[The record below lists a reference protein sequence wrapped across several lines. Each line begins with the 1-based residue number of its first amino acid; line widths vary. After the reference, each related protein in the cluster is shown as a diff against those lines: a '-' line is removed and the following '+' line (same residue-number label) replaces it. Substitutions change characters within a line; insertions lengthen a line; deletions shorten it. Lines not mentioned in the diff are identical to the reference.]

1 MKPID
6 FKSFEKRLKLRPMTP
21 KDFDGILELHDKCF
35 PGMENWRKEQL
46 QSQVDIFPE
55 GQLVIE
61 HKGTIVASC
70 SSLIVDFSEYSA
82 WHNWKE
88 ISDNGYITNHDP
100 DGDTLYGMEMM
111 VHPDYRGMK
120 LARRL
125 YDARKE
131 IVHEK
136 NLYRIII
143 GGRIP
148 GYGEHAD
155 EMNAREY
162 VEAVTERRL
171 FDPVLTAQ
179 LANGFKLMRLIPDYL
194 PDDAESRGYA
204 TFLEWVN
211 LDYME
216 DRKKLFVQVSS
227 VRISVVQYELRP
239 IRTFDDFARQ
249 CKFFVDASSDYKSDF
264 VVFGELITAQLFSLI
279 KAKRPAD
286 AARELAELTPQYLE
300 LFTKLAISHDVN
312 IIGGSQLLVE
322 DEDLFNVGYLFRRD
336 GTIERQ
342 YKIHITP
349 DEKRWW
355 GVQQGDEIRVF
366 DTDCGKIAIFVG
378 YDIQFPEM
386 ARIAVEKGAQ
396 ILFVPFNTDS
406 REDYLRMR
414 LCAQARCI
422 ENHVYAAIAG
432 CVGNMP
438 LVGQGDVHY
447 SQAAILTP
455 VDFAFSRD
463 GVAAESMANIET
475 VVTHDVDT
483 ELLARQ
489 RARGTVQNWNDRRQD
504 LYQLQYAKETEKGP
518 EAVPPKAK
526 KTAG

>member
-6 FKSFEKRLKLRPMTP
+6 FKSFEKRLKLRPITP
-21 KDFDGILELHDKCF
+21 RDFDGILELHGNCF
-35 PGMENWRKEQL
+35 PGMENWTKDQL
-46 QSQVDIFPE
+46 QSQVELFPA
-55 GQLVIE
+55 GQLCIE
-61 HKGTIVASC
+61 HKGKIVAS
-70 SSLIVDFSEYSA
+70 SGSLIVDFSEYSE
-82 WHNWKE
+82 WHNWKQ
-88 ISDNGYITNHDP
+88 ISDNGYIRNHDP
-100 DGDTLYGMEMM
+100 DGDTLYGMEIM

-131 IVHEK
+131 LVAEK

-148 GYGEHAD
+148 GYGEHAN
-155 EMNAREY
+155 EMTAREY
-162 VEAVTERRL
+162 IEAVVEKRL
-171 FDPVLTAQ
+171 FDPVLTVQ
-179 LANGFKLMRLIPDYL
+179 IANGFKLMRLIPDYL
-194 PDDAESRGYA
+194 PDDDASRGYA

-211 LDYME
+211 LDYVE
-216 DRKKLFVQVSS
+216 DRKKRFLQVSS

-239 IRTFDDFARQ
+239 IESFDDFGRQ
-249 CKFFVDASSDYKSDF
+249 CKFFVDASSDYKCDF

-279 KAKRPAD
+279 EARRPAE
-286 AARELAELTPQYLE
+286 AARELAEFTPQYLD
-300 LFTKLAISHDVN
+300 LFTKLAIGHDVN

-322 DEDLFNVGYLFRRD
+322 DDDLYNVGYLFRRD
-336 GTIERQ
+336 GTLERQ

-355 GVQQGDEIRVF
+355 GVQQGHKIRVF
-366 DTDCGKIAIFVG
+366 ETDCGKIAIFVG

-455 VDFAFSRD
+455 VDFGFSRD

-483 ELLARQ
+483 ELLIRH
-489 RARGTVQNWNDRRQD
+489 RLRGRVQNWNDRRQD
-504 LYQLQYAKETEKGP
+504 LYRLEYGDASTERAP
-518 EAVPPKAK
+518 EAAPPKT
-526 KTAG
+526 KTSH